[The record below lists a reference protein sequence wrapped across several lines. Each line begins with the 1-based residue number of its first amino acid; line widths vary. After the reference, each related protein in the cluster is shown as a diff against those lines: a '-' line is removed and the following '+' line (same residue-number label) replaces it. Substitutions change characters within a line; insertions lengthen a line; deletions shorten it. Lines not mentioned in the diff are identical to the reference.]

1 MKTPSNRK
9 SNTAPLFLAA
19 SIILFLGS
27 WFVKASIPEPMWVA
41 LSVVGLSFVC
51 FAIFIYQSR
60 KIWTSRAGAF
70 GLQSFVSALIIIL
83 IVGLINFVA
92 GRYPKKFDLT
102 KNKIHTLSDQT
113 TKILKNLPGDVRF
126 DVYAKMERLAE
137 LKPLIENYKGYNP
150 KLKVEYVNPDHEINR
165 VKQAGIKRDG
175 TIVIHFGTRDSKVED
190 PTEEKLTNA
199 LIKIL
204 KEKNRTLCV
213 TTGHGEK
220 NFMGDDAEGYSQVR
234 KELGQQSYD
243 VKEIN
248 LFTVDRVPP
257 ECDAVAIAGS
267 SRAFFPKEIQEL
279 NDYFSA
285 GGRGVVAIDF
295 NLKTPEP
302 SPELAQFL
310 KSFSIGSKTN
320 LIVDPVAKMV
330 NVEPVVSVI
339 SSFSKDH
346 SITKDFQASCFLPF
360 ARPLEIL
367 QGAPAT
373 LKLTA
378 FAKTM
383 PTSWAE
389 TDNAELKSGAVKFN
403 SGKDIKGPHDIAI
416 AVEGKLSDSKAQKEL
431 RLVVFGTSAFAT
443 NYWARY
449 GGNLDLFL
457 NSVSWVL
464 EDESLISI
472 RAKDEE
478 PGRIEMTQNQSTII
492 GLLTIFVIPL
502 LTASAGIVI
511 WYRRRKL

>member
-1 MKTPSNRK
+1 MKNPSNRK
-9 SNTAPLFLAA
+9 TNTAPVFLAA
-19 SIILFLGS
+19 SIVLFLGS
-27 WFVKASIPEPMWVA
+27 WFVKATIPEPIWVSLA
-41 LSVVGLSFVC
+41 VIGLSIVS

-60 KIWTSRAGAF
+60 KVWTSRAGAF
-70 GLQSFVSALIIIL
+70 GLQSFISALIIVL

-113 TKILKNLPGDVRF
+113 TKVLKTLPGEVKL
-126 DVYAKMERLAE
+126 DVYAKLERLAE
-137 LKPLIENYKGYNP
+137 LKPLIENYKGYSP

-165 VKQAGIKRDG
+165 VKQAGVKRDG
-175 TIVIHFGTRDSKVED
+175 TVVIHFATRDSKVED

-220 NFMGDDAEGYSQVR
+220 NFMGDDAEGYSQAK

-243 VKEIN
+243 VKEVN
-248 LFTVDRVPP
+248 LFTAERVPA
-257 ECDAVAIAGS
+257 ECDAIAIAGS
-267 SRAFFPKEIQEL
+267 SRSFFPKEIQAL
-279 NDYFSA
+279 NEYFSA
-285 GGRGVVAIDF
+285 GGRGVIAIDF

-302 SPELAQFL
+302 SPELAQML
-310 KSFSIGSKTN
+310 KSFFVGSKTN

-346 SITKDFQASCFLPF
+346 VITKDFQASCFLPF

-367 QGAPAT
+367 KDAPAT

-378 FAKTM
+378 IAKTM

-389 TDNAELKSGAVKFN
+389 MDLAELKSGAVKFN

-416 AVEGKLSDSKAQKEL
+416 AVEGKLKDSKAPKDL
-431 RLVVFGTSAFAT
+431 RLVVFGTSAFAN

-457 NSVSWVL
+457 NAVSWVL

-472 RAKDEE
+472 RTKDEE

-492 GLLTIFVIPL
+492 GLLTIIVIPL
-502 LTASAGIVI
+502 LTATAGIVI